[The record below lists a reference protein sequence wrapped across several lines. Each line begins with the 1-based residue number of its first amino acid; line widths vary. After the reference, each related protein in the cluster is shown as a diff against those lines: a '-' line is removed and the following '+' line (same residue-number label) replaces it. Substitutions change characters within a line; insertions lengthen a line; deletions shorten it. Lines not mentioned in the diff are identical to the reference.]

1 MAVSSDI
8 IGRGDGDLGT
18 SSLGGD
24 PVTVQK
30 AVATVE
36 AASSATSSAK
46 PAPDVGVDASL
57 GALKAAMNEL
67 TSCVEDQATWVRLSA
82 AAREVEVRARH
93 LANLLEDHTVPLPA
107 RFDPLPFSGT
117 TQSVDGFRVL
127 VVDDEVDQAEL
138 IACALSPWFR
148 VRTAHDGLEAAEL
161 VREEPPD
168 VIVTDLNMPRAGGLA
183 LMELVRSN
191 DATAQIPLVVVS
203 GRSDLDSK
211 VNAFESGAFDFISKP
226 VTAGE
231 LVARV
236 RNALAHSQVLRR
248 ERILGGRDD
257 LTGLANRRTF
267 RTFLDAALRA
277 ARVQR
282 LPLVLV
288 LADQDRLKWINDT
301 YGHPTGDEALKLLGQ
316 ALATSTRGS
325 DCAARVGGDEF
336 ALVMPGC
343 DRDGAARLLSRV
355 EESLRRKP
363 LPVHNGKSIE
373 VEASFGLVCY
383 GDAGYDE
390 TPEQLIRRAD
400 AELYERKRAKAG
412 AIAASAGR

>member
-1 MAVSSDI
+1 M
-8 IGRGDGDLGT
+8 
-18 SSLGGD
+18 
-24 PVTVQK
+24 TVQK
-30 AVATVE
+30 AVAPIE
-36 AASSATSSAK
+36 SESSATSSAR
-46 PAPDVGVDASL
+46 PAPDAGVDASL
-57 GALKAAMNEL
+57 GALKAAMREL
-67 TSCVEDQATWVRLSA
+67 TSCVEDHATWVRLSA

-107 RFDPLPFSGT
+107 KFDPLTHTGT

-127 VVDDEVDQAEL
+127 VVDDDQEQAEL
-138 IACALSPWFR
+138 IGSALSPWFR
-148 VRTAHDGLEAAEL
+148 VRTASDGLEAAE
-161 VREEPPD
+161 VIREEPPD

-203 GRSDLDSK
+203 GQSDLDSK

-226 VTAGE
+226 VTPGE

-316 ALATSTRGS
+316 AIATSTRGS

-343 DRDGAARLLSRV
+343 DRDGAARLLTRV
-355 EESLRRKP
+355 DESLRRKP
-363 LPVHNGKSIE
+363 LAVHGGHSIL

-400 AELYERKRAKAG
+400 ADLYEKKRSKVAL
-412 AIAASAGR
+412 AASGER